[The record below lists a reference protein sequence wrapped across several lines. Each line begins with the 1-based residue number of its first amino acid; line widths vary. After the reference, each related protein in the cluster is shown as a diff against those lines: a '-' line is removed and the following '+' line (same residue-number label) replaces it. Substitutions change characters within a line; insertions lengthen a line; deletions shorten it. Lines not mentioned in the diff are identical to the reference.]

1 MAMKFDD
8 FIIKNSAQSLDPLDT
23 SILDLRKRIAEDR
36 KVISDL
42 TPPRQVKK
50 ITEKSIA
57 NSSDKKKRR
66 QGTISIQRIIQ
77 CSSGDISK
85 DIQSKLTAYGTLTGL
100 ENGCVSSSIDNKNN
114 IILINQLWS
123 NSENL
128 KKHLQSIEFGEYQKI
143 IQNNNNLSENVSV
156 QRIQA
161 V

>member
-8 FIIKNSAQSLDPLDT
+8 FIIKNSAQSLDSLDT
-23 SILDLRKRIAEDR
+23 SILELRKRIAEDR

-66 QGTISIQRIIQ
+66 QGTITIQRIIQ
-77 CSSGDISK
+77 SSSDGDISK
-85 DIQSKLTAYGTLTGL
+85 DIQLKLISYGTLTGL
-100 ENGCVSSSIDNKNN
+100 ENGCVSSTIDNKNN
-114 IILINQLWS
+114 IISINQLWS
-123 NSENL
+123 SPENL

-143 IQNNNNLSENVSV
+143 IQNNSLSENVSV